1 MSEQNR
7 DDETR
12 ALPEHDGTVP
22 VEQDVDGTQRLP
34 VTDDTQRLTAPTP
47 DRSDDPLAIFDEPRR
62 TSEPAPASVPEPA
75 PSSPSY
81 AGEYAGRSGGIG
93 ADGPLADAPLA
104 AGPVT
109 TAPGEAPP
117 RPARTGPRAVTIVW
131 GFLVLALGLGLV
143 ADAAGAHID
152 VELAAILLLSLA
164 GLVLVVGSVVSAV
177 RRRRS

>member
-22 VEQDVDGTQRLP
+22 IEQDVDGTQRLP

-62 TSEPAPASVPEPA
+62 TPEPAPASVPEPA

-81 AGEYAGRSGGIG
+81 AGEYAGRTGGIT
-93 ADGPLADAPLA
+93 ADGPLA